1 MDRIPI
7 SCEPLCHILPHGS
20 PLLAAEAVKVDSE
33 VEKSLKSKW
42 VDNHMSGFN
51 KFVGFP
57 IDDFE
62 KECLAPFYRI
72 EESRNQQKRAIL
84 HHKTTKSGM
93 NGTRELRNLVSSVNY
108 ERKQLC
114 CC

>member
-20 PLLAAEAVKVDSE
+20 PVLAAEAVKVDSE

-42 VDNHMSGFN
+42 VDNHMSGFS

-62 KECLAPFYRI
+62 KECLGRRSAVLKKAEINRNEPFCI
-72 EESRNQQKRAIL
+72 LKPLNQ
-84 HHKTTKSGM
+84 
-93 NGTRELRNLVSSVNY
+93 V
-108 ERKQLC
+108 
-114 CC
+114 